1 MTDQSKDRASMCEIL
16 GCSGEG
22 TTTRWIISE
31 DHGKRELRVC
41 WKHAEGELDPE
52 MIPAEA

>member
-22 TTTRWIISE
+22 TTTRWVITE

-41 WKHAEGELDPE
+41 WKHSEGELDPE
-52 MIPAEA
+52 KIPAGA